1 MTVVDRVAR
10 GLSDSFIAE
19 ILAPY
24 RVSCS
29 HFLAEQIRLYVSLL
43 LPWNRKVALTTI
55 TDPVEILKLHFGESL
70 FAVSALPIREGRLA
84 DVGSGAGFPGLPIRL
99 GAPQIDATLV
109 EPNVKKATFLS
120 EVARLLKLD
129 RVTVFRGRMQDLPRT
144 APLFDFITARAL
156 GKHEELVEWSKPH
169 LAKNG
174 KLILWLGEEDAR
186 AISEIPSLTWQDPIH
201 IPGSRKRVLLAGSAP

>member
-19 ILAPY
+19 ILGPY
-24 RVSCS
+24 GVTCN
-29 HFLAEQIRLYVSLL
+29 HILADQIRLYVSLL

-55 TDPVEILKLHFGESL
+55 TEPIEILRLHFGESL
-70 FAVSALPIREGRLA
+70 FAISALSIREGRLA
-84 DVGSGAGFPGLPIRL
+84 DIGSGAGFPGLPIRMA
-99 GAPQIDATLV
+99 APHVDLTLV

-120 EVARLLKLD
+120 EVTRLLKFD

-174 KLILWLGEEDAR
+174 KLVLWLGEEDAR
-186 AISEIPSLTWQDPIH
+186 AISRIPTLAWQPPIH
-201 IPGSRKRVLLAGSAP
+201 IPVSKKRVLLAGSEL